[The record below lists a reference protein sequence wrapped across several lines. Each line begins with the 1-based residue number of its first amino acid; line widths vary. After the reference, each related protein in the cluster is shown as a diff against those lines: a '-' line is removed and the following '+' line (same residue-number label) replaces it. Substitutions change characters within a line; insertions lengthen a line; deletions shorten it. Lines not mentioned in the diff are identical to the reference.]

1 MPRKKTGRKTGSTK
15 GAPPGRTR
23 KPGTFKKGHDPRRG
37 VGKKGRSGR
46 IPNELKLECQDA
58 VFSFGLRKVINYV
71 KAPKKTA
78 SDAGFRW
85 ALDTLLERG
94 FGKVP
99 LPITGDSEGDPI
111 AVKMERAKAL
121 KSRLLERLA
130 RIEERKPTGK

>member
-1 MPRKKTGRKTGSTK
+1 MPAKKTAKKTAKKKTAKRKATRGRPFAK
-15 GAPPGRTR
+15 GA
-23 KPGTFKKGHDPRRG
+23 DSRRG

-46 IPNELKLECQDA
+46 IANELKAECRDA
-58 VFSFGLRKVINYV
+58 IFSFGLRKVINYV

-99 LPITGDSEGDPI
+99 QPVTGDSEGDPI
-111 AVKMERAKAL
+111 AIKVERAKAL
-121 KSRLLERLA
+121 KSRLMERLA
-130 RIEERKPTGK
+130 RIEARDAKK